1 MLNLLQTE
9 MEKMFKNKKKNKI
22 PFSSVQYSA
31 KNYTLQFNPFHLR
44 ESYKGFF
51 LLRSSEV
58 FVKCQIYAA
67 SFERRSEVKLGTC
80 AKRKMY

>member
-9 MEKMFKNKKKNKI
+9 MEKVFKNRKKKKNKI

-51 LLRSSEV
+51 LLQV

-67 SFERRSEVKLGTC
+67 SSERRSEVKLGTC

>member
-9 MEKMFKNKKKNKI
+9 MEKMFKNRKKNQI
-22 PFSSVQYSA
+22 PFRSVQYSA
-31 KNYTLQFNPFHLR
+31 NFNPFHLR

-51 LLRSSEV
+51 LLEV
-58 FVKCQIYAA
+58 FVKCQVYAA
-67 SFERRSEVKLGTC
+67 SSERKSEVKLGTC